1 MAIADRIG
9 ASLALTA
16 MDQRLGDRPNDQIQK
31 RLRVLPGQIE
41 AFCQQWQVT
50 ELAAFGS
57 VLRNDFRAESDV
69 DLLVTFA
76 PEARVSL
83 LNLVDMQ
90 DHLSTMFGRSV
101 DLIEKRSIENS
112 HNWIRR
118 QQILSTAT
126 VIYEPRPS
134 QFA

>member
-1 MAIADRIG
+1 MAIADKIG
-9 ASLALTA
+9 ASLALIA
-16 MDQRLGDRPNDQIQK
+16 MDQRLGDRHNDKIHQ
-31 RLRVLPGQIE
+31 RLQVLPGQIE
-41 AFCQQWQVT
+41 AFCQQWQVI

-76 PEARVSL
+76 PEARISL
-83 LNLVDMQ
+83 LDLVNMQ
-90 DHLSTMFGRSV
+90 DLLSTMFGRSV

-126 VIYEPRPS
+126 VIYETRPS